1 MSIEYDEKDIKEIED
16 KVGEIQALATK
27 ARMGSLNE
35 AWHCLKEIITKA
47 NGVMNL
53 LENGCFANE
62 ADEVEL
68 SR

>member
-27 ARMGSLNE
+27 ARMGSLDE
-35 AWHCLKEIITKA
+35 AWHCLKEIITQA

-53 LENGCFANE
+53 LNNGCI
-62 ADEVEL
+62 ADEVER